1 MRWGRLGLALAGM
14 LLALGALILVSAAM
28 AQERDRAPATP
39 DLTAPDFT
47 AVTTKAAA
55 NRLVRSGRL
64 VKIHLVPT
72 ELGGPAKDRY
82 NIVYI
87 TPEAAEAR
95 ELLISTLETDLE
107 EEKIDQ
113 MQIVPDYKG
122 TSIVPTRIRFMA
134 WHSERKGGEFAVV
147 LEVW

>member
-1 MRWGRLGLALAGM
+1 MRWGRLALALAGM
-14 LLALGALILVSAAM
+14 LLALGALILVSAAV
-28 AQERDRAPATP
+28 AQEADRPPET
-39 DLTAPDFT
+39 PDFT

-55 NRLVRSGRL
+55 NRLVRAGRL
-64 VKIHLVPT
+64 VKIHLFPT
-72 ELGGPAKDRY
+72 ELGGQVKERY
-82 NIVYI
+82 NISYI

-95 ELLISTLETDLE
+95 ELLISTLEADLE
-107 EEKIDQ
+107 EDKIDR

-122 TSIVPTRIRFMA
+122 ESIVPTRIRVMA